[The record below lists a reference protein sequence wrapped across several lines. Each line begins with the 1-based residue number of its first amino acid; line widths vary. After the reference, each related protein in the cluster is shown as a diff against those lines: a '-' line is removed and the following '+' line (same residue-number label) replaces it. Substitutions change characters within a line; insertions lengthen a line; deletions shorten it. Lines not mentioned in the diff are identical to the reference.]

1 MTKGNSAKILFYF
14 AVPMILGN
22 IFQQLYNIID
32 SIIVGNFVGAEGLAA
47 IGASYPITF
56 ICITIANGASIGCG
70 VIISQY
76 FGGKQISKMKSSI
89 YTSIIAISITGFI
102 LTICGLIFIK
112 NILSFMNV
120 PFNVI
125 NDAQNYLAI
134 YLIGV
139 IFLFI
144 YNISNSAFN
153 AMGNSRTPL
162 AFLIASSVLNV
173 ILDLIFVT
181 KFNMGV
187 KGAAYATLI
196 SMFISAA
203 LSCLYLLRKIK
214 NISETHNSRLFI
226 GVSDSHKIQDFSP
239 LLKENSIESVK
250 FFDIKILKDMS
261 KIALPSILQQSIV
274 SIGNLL
280 VQSLINSFGSIV
292 IAGYTAAARIDS
304 ITILP
309 MVTMS
314 NSISTFTAQ
323 NIGAKKP
330 ERIKSGYKAAI
341 IMTGIF
347 CVFIFCIL
355 FIFGHNI
362 IGMFIDK
369 GSNMEVINVGVNYM
383 RIVSLFYFLMGLMV
397 ITNGVLR
404 AAGDIKFF
412 LGSSCINLGIRV
424 CMSYIMAQ
432 FIGVI
437 GIWYAVP
444 LGWIFASIFSILRYL
459 SGKWKD
465 KKIIEI

>member
-153 AMGNSRTPL
+153 ALGNSRTPL

-203 LSCLYLLRKIK
+203 LSCLYLLIKIK
-214 NISETHNSRLFI
+214 NISETHNSCLFI
-226 GVSDSHKIQDFSP
+226 GVSHSHEIQDFSS

-355 FIFGHNI
+355 FIFGHHI

-369 GSNMEVINVGVNYM
+369 GNNMDVINVGVNYM

-412 LGSSCINLGIRV
+412 LGSTCINLGMRV
-424 CMSYIMAQ
+424 LMSYILAQ
-432 FIGVI
+432 FIGVS

-444 LGWIFASIFSILRYL
+444 LGWIFASTFSVLRYL

-465 KKIIEI
+465 KKVTEI